1 MAPAAATIDDLW
13 AMDAGSVRSIVL
25 ILHGGQATSIK
36 TAGRGRGP
44 YLRMIPFAAALH
56 RRGRAQGL
64 SVRLLL
70 YRYRGW
76 NEPEL
81 HPLADARWALDHLG
95 EQRPAV
101 PVALLGHSMGGR
113 TALRVADHPAVVAV
127 CALAPWTPEDEP
139 VHQVTGRSVLIAH
152 GDRDRVTD
160 PRLSY
165 RFAVRAR
172 ATRPGM
178 PVRRAR
184 RRPRHAATPSRLD
197 GDGDPLH
204 RTGPGYIRSRPPHH
218 RRDGSADP
226 RGAHGAA
233 APPA

>member
-25 ILHGGQATSIK
+25 ILHGGQVTSIK

-101 PVALLGHSMGGR
+101 PVAPARTLDGWAYGVAGRRSPGGGGG
-113 TALRVADHPAVVAV
+113 LRAGTV
-127 CALAPWTPEDEP
+127 
-139 VHQVTGRSVLIAH
+139 
-152 GDRDRVTD
+152 D
-160 PRLSY
+160 PRG
-165 RFAVRAR
+165 RAGAPGNR
-172 ATRPGM
+172 AIGADRTR
-178 PVRRAR
+178 
-184 RRPRHAATPSRLD
+184 
-197 GDGDPLH
+197 
-204 RTGPGYIRSRPPHH
+204 RSRPGH
-218 RRDGSADP
+218 RSEALLPICGAGPRDQTGYAGSTCSATATPCCDALATG
-226 RGAHGAA
+226 RRW
-233 APPA
+233 